1 MSNYSHFFKLG
12 TYNTFMTSKPS
23 ASICST
29 FWSSKRQEINK
40 ILLKKYSW
48 ITNNLVV
55 IAWFVCISQKF
66 LYWGLITEISV
77 PPSTENFYETSL
89 CHECII
95 QPRFVCTVKII
106 VKSKLTYFVD
116 VWQAFVD
123 MVLKNIEI
131 RDWTREVIL
140 ILWFQEYLCNSKFYQ
155 STLITQKEIMQFW
168 LGQFTNAKMCKCIFE
183 SIVECI
189 LYTVGRK

>member
-1 MSNYSHFFKLG
+1 M
-12 TYNTFMTSKPS
+12 
-23 ASICST
+23 
-29 FWSSKRQEINK
+29 
-40 ILLKKYSW
+40 
-48 ITNNLVV
+48 V
-55 IAWFVCISQKF
+55 IAWFICISQKF

-183 SIVECI
+183 SIVDYMFCDFKPSLKFPLSQYPILIVHWICCI
-189 LYTVGRK
+189 LWQIMP